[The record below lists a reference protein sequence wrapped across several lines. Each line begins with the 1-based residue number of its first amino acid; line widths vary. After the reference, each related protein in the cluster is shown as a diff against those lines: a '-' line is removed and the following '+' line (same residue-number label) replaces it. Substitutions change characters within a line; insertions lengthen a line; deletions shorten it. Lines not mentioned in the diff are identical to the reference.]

1 MSYRFYCLPL
11 YAFKQQNDV
20 IKIINVYFSVFCSLF
35 RFFLKLDIV
44 LVPCDHAQWV
54 VIVRPQSNSPNPFI
68 VLKSYSSVDSP

>member
-1 MSYRFYCLPL
+1 MFT
-11 YAFKQQNDV
+11 FQ
-20 IKIINVYFSVFCSLF
+20 FSVRFSV
-35 RFFLKLDIV
+35 FFLKLDIV